1 MGRNGVGKTT
11 LTLDGK
17 DVTNW
22 PPNRRAMG
30 GIGYVPQVREVF
42 PYLTVYEN
50 VLMGLEALP

>member
-1 MGRNGVGKTT
+1 MGLNRPRSGTV
-11 LTLDGK
+11 TLDGK

>member
-1 MGRNGVGKTT
+1 MGRNGAGKTT

-30 GIGYVPQVREVF
+30 GIGTFHRSVRSS
-42 PYLTVYEN
+42 PISPCTRTC
-50 VLMGLEALP
+50 